1 MSIYALTIRRPEM
14 KTNMKL
20 VREQLQATLV
30 KLHPVRNIGTPPK
43 GWLLALRTALG
54 MSGTQLARRIGVTR
68 QRVSIMEKQEIDGSA
83 TLKTMRRNA
92 EALDCLFVY
101 AIVPKTS
108 LEETIRNRA
117 RQVAVKRLAQASQ
130 TMALEDQALSAKE
143 NKKVLAE
150 MVDDLVEKL
159 PSSLWNES

>member
-1 MSIYALTIRRPEM
+1 M